1 MAVIRE
7 KKRVLIIDDSVV
19 IQRLVQARL
28 RADGFEVAT
37 GSDGSEAIE
46 LAKIFQPDVILLDI
60 DMPVMNGFD
69 ACRALKDNSAT
80 SSIPVI
86 FLTSQTRTEDKVR
99 GLDIG
104 AIDYV
109 TKPFDPI
116 ELRARV
122 RSAYRT
128 KYLLELLEQKA
139 QIDGLTGLYN
149 RAFFDARIKEEME
162 RARRYCHT
170 LALVLFDVDRFK
182 RLNDTYGHSF
192 GDVVLAEVAETARII
207 ARQTDVVARYGGEE
221 FIITLPEQNLKGAA
235 FLAERVREGIEELQ
249 LVHNGEK
256 VKVTASFGVASTAE
270 IGYDSI
276 VDLVNAADRML
287 YAAKENGRNQ
297 VCVGVP
303 ENLRSQSELSSVS

>member
-37 GSDGSEAIE
+37 GNDGSEAIE
-46 LAKIFQPDVILLDI
+46 LAKNFQPDVILLDI

-69 ACRALKDNSAT
+69 ACRALKDNSTT

-86 FLTSQTRTEDKVR
+86 FLSSQTRTEDKVR

-109 TKPFDPI
+109 TKPFDPV

-162 RARRYCHT
+162 RARRYRHS
-170 LALVLFDVDRFK
+170 LALVIFDVDRFK

-192 GDVVLAEVAETARII
+192 GDVVLAEVAETARLI

-221 FIITLPEQNLKGAA
+221 FVITLPEQTLEGAA
-235 FLAERVREGIEELQ
+235 QLAERVREGIEELQ
-249 LVHNGEK
+249 LRHNGEK
-256 VKVTASFGVASTAE
+256 ISVTASFGVASTIE
-270 IGYDSI
+270 VGYESI
-276 VDLVNAADRML
+276 PELVNTADRML
-287 YAAKENGRNQ
+287 YAAKESGRNR
-297 VCVGVP
+297 VCVASK
-303 ENLRSQSELSSVS
+303 EKLQQSELATV

>member
-1 MAVIRE
+1 MPVIRE

-37 GSDGSEAIE
+37 GNDGSEAIE
-46 LAKIFQPDVILLDI
+46 LAKNFQPDVILLDI
-60 DMPVMNGFD
+60 DMAVMNGFD
-69 ACRALKDNSAT
+69 ACRALKDNSTT

-86 FLTSQTRTEDKVR
+86 FLSSQTRTEDKVR

-109 TKPFDPI
+109 TKPFDPV

-162 RARRYCHT
+162 RARRYRHS
-170 LALVLFDVDRFK
+170 LALVIFDVDRFK

-192 GDVVLAEVAETARII
+192 GDVVLAEVAETARLI

-221 FIITLPEQNLKGAA
+221 FVITLPEQNLDGAA
-235 FLAERVREGIEELQ
+235 QMAERVREGIEELQ
-249 LVHNGEK
+249 LRHNGEK
-256 VKVTASFGVASTAE
+256 ITVTASFGVASTIE
-270 IGYDSI
+270 VGYESI
-276 VDLVNAADRML
+276 PELVNTADRML
-287 YAAKENGRNQ
+287 YAAKEGGRNR
-297 VCVGVP
+297 VCIASNEKLQQG
-303 ENLRSQSELSSVS
+303 ELASV

>member
-37 GSDGSEAIE
+37 GNDGSEAIE
-46 LAKIFQPDVILLDI
+46 LAKNFQPDVILLDI

-69 ACRALKDNSAT
+69 ACRALKDNSTT
-80 SSIPVI
+80 SSVPVI
-86 FLTSQTRTEDKVR
+86 FLSSQTRTEDKVR

-109 TKPFDPI
+109 TKPFDPV

-162 RARRYCHT
+162 RARRYRHS
-170 LALVLFDVDRFK
+170 LALVIFDVDRFK

-192 GDVVLAEVAETARII
+192 GDVVLAEVAETARLI

-221 FIITLPEQNLKGAA
+221 FVITLPEQTLEGAA
-235 FLAERVREGIEELQ
+235 QLAERVREGIEELQ
-249 LVHNGEK
+249 LRHNGEK
-256 VKVTASFGVASTAE
+256 ISVTASFGVASTIE
-270 IGYDSI
+270 VGYESI
-276 VDLVNAADRML
+276 PELVNTADRML
-287 YAAKENGRNQ
+287 YAAKESGRNR
-297 VCVGVP
+297 VCVASK
-303 ENLRSQSELSSVS
+303 ERLQQSELATV

>member
-37 GSDGSEAIE
+37 GNDGSEAIE
-46 LAKIFQPDVILLDI
+46 LAKNFQPDVILLDI

-69 ACRALKDNSAT
+69 TCRALKDNSTT

-86 FLTSQTRTEDKVR
+86 FLSSQTRTEDKVR

-109 TKPFDPI
+109 TKPFDPV

-162 RARRYCHT
+162 RARRYRHT
-170 LALVLFDVDRFK
+170 LALVMLDVDRFK

-192 GDVVLAEVAETARII
+192 GDVVLAEVAETARLI

-221 FIITLPEQNLKGAA
+221 FIITLPEQNLEGAA
-235 FLAERVREGIEELQ
+235 LLAERIREGIEELQ
-249 LVHNGEK
+249 LTHNGEK
-256 VKVTASFGVASTAE
+256 ITVTASFGVASTAE

-276 VDLVNAADRML
+276 TELVNAADRML
-287 YAAKENGRNQ
+287 YAAKEGGRNQ
-297 VCVGVP
+297 VCVAAR
-303 ENLRSQSELSSVS
+303 ENLERHTQLTTC

>member
-37 GSDGSEAIE
+37 GNDGSEAIE
-46 LAKIFQPDVILLDI
+46 LAKNFQPDVILLDI

-69 ACRALKDNSAT
+69 ACRALKDNSTT

-86 FLTSQTRTEDKVR
+86 FLSSQTRTEDKVR

-109 TKPFDPI
+109 TKPFDPV

-162 RARRYCHT
+162 RARRYRHS
-170 LALVLFDVDRFK
+170 LALVIFDVDRFK

-192 GDVVLAEVAETARII
+192 GDVVLAEVAETARLI

-221 FIITLPEQNLKGAA
+221 FVITLPEQTLEGAA
-235 FLAERVREGIEELQ
+235 QLAERVREGIEELQ
-249 LVHNGEK
+249 LRHNGEK
-256 VKVTASFGVASTAE
+256 ITVTASFGVASTIE
-270 IGYDSI
+270 VGYESI
-276 VDLVNAADRML
+276 PELVNTADRML
-287 YAAKENGRNQ
+287 YAAKESGRNR
-297 VCVGVP
+297 VCVASK
-303 ENLRSQSELSSVS
+303 EKLQQSELVTV

>member
-1 MAVIRE
+1 MSVIRE

-37 GSDGSEAIE
+37 GNDGSEAIE
-46 LAKIFQPDVILLDI
+46 LAKNFQPDVILLDI

-69 ACRALKDNSAT
+69 ACRALKDNSTT

-86 FLTSQTRTEDKVR
+86 FLSSQTRTEDKVR

-109 TKPFDPI
+109 TKPFDPV

-162 RARRYCHT
+162 RARRYRHS
-170 LALVLFDVDRFK
+170 LALVIFDVDRFK

-192 GDVVLAEVAETARII
+192 GDVVLAEVAETARLI

-221 FIITLPEQNLKGAA
+221 FVITLPEQNLEGAA
-235 FLAERVREGIEELQ
+235 QMAERVREGIEELQ
-249 LVHNGEK
+249 LRHNGEK
-256 VKVTASFGVASTAE
+256 ITVTASFGVASTIE
-270 IGYDSI
+270 VGYESI
-276 VDLVNAADRML
+276 PELVNTADRML
-287 YAAKENGRNQ
+287 YAAKEGGRNR
-297 VCVGVP
+297 VCMASKDKLQP
-303 ENLRSQSELSSVS
+303 SELASV